1 MDNGGT
7 FTIEMTANESV
18 VFLVG
23 ALAKGTYD
31 ITWTCE
37 ASQGGS
43 GDEEPEEP
51 EVVVKDVNGIGGEY
65 SITYIMPDAIVLT
78 FTPTAA
84 GATTGTLNVVDNLG
98 NPATNITYTYEYV
111 DGAYVFYLNDVVTSD
126 VMVTNDTQSWTFQ
139 NASLRMPQAFAQVAT
154 EEEEQEPSSVLAVGD
169 NVINVTE
176 ANLEAGEFTMEFT
189 AASAGNYKFSSGSLY
204 VSAITPVGSDALTQN
219 DDYTYTLQEGV
230 TYTLT
235 FNTFLIS
242 AAGNQDLNISIVAEE
257 EEEVLTILTTGENTI
272 TVTETDITN
281 EFISAQFF
289 VMEAGDYTFDSDI
302 SVIIYDDYANYIE
315 PNQDGSYT
323 LEAYLNCSITLST
336 VGLTA
341 GEYEMNITFVAAEEE
356 EEIVS
361 IPELVEGNNE
371 FTVTET
377 DILNEFITV
386 EFLALEAGNYTF
398 AGEINMN
405 VCDANANYIEPNQD
419 GSYTFTAETTYTI
432 TLFTSGLE
440 AGVYSINVSKA

>member
-1 MDNGGT
+1 M
-7 FTIEMTANESV
+7 
-18 VFLVG
+18 
-23 ALAKGTYD
+23 Y
-31 ITWTCE
+31 
-37 ASQGGS
+37 
-43 GDEEPEEP
+43 
-51 EVVVKDVNGIGGEY
+51 
-65 SITYIMPDAIVLT
+65 
-78 FTPTAA
+78 
-84 GATTGTLNVVDNLG
+84 
-98 NPATNITYTYEYV
+98 
-111 DGAYVFYLNDVVTSD
+111 
-126 VMVTNDTQSWTFQ
+126 
-139 NASLRMPQAFAQVAT
+139 
-154 EEEEQEPSSVLAVGD
+154 GD

-176 ANLEAGEFTMEFT
+176 AYLEAGEFTMEFT
-189 AASAGNYKFSSGSLY
+189 TAIYGNYIFASGSLY
-204 VSAITPVGSDALTQN
+204 ISQVAINGLPLTQN
-219 DDYTYTLQEGV
+219 DDLSYTLLGEE
-230 TYTLT
+230 TYVIT
-235 FNTFLIS
+235 FKTFLVS
-242 AAGNQDLNISIVAEE
+242 AAGNQDLNISIVPEEEE

-281 EFISAQFF
+281 EFILAQFF

-315 PNQDGSYT
+315 PNLDGSYT

-356 EEIVS
+356 IVTIS
-361 IPELVEGNNE
+361 ELVEGNNE

-377 DILNEFITV
+377 DILNEFISV
-386 EFLALEAGNYTF
+386 EFLAFEAGNYTF

>member
-1 MDNGGT
+1 M
-7 FTIEMTANESV
+7 
-18 VFLVG
+18 
-23 ALAKGTYD
+23 Y
-31 ITWTCE
+31 
-37 ASQGGS
+37 
-43 GDEEPEEP
+43 
-51 EVVVKDVNGIGGEY
+51 
-65 SITYIMPDAIVLT
+65 
-78 FTPTAA
+78 
-84 GATTGTLNVVDNLG
+84 
-98 NPATNITYTYEYV
+98 
-111 DGAYVFYLNDVVTSD
+111 
-126 VMVTNDTQSWTFQ
+126 
-139 NASLRMPQAFAQVAT
+139 
-154 EEEEQEPSSVLAVGD
+154 GD

-176 ANLEAGEFTMEFT
+176 AYLEAGEFTMEFT
-189 AASAGNYKFSSGSLY
+189 TAIYGNYIFASGSLY
-204 VSAITPVGSDALTQN
+204 ISQVAINGLPLTQN
-219 DDYTYTLQEGV
+219 DDLSYTLLGEE
-230 TYTLT
+230 TYVIT
-235 FNTFLIS
+235 FKTFLVS
-242 AAGNQDLNISIVAEE
+242 TAGNQDLNISIVPEEEE

-281 EFISAQFF
+281 EFILAQFF
-289 VMEAGDYTFDSDI
+289 VMEAGDYTFASDI
-302 SVIIYDDYANYIE
+302 SVIIYDEYANYIE
-315 PNQDGSYT
+315 PNLDGSYT
-323 LEAYLNCSITLST
+323 LEAYANCSITLST

-356 EEIVS
+356 IVTIS
-361 IPELVEGNNE
+361 ELVEGNNE